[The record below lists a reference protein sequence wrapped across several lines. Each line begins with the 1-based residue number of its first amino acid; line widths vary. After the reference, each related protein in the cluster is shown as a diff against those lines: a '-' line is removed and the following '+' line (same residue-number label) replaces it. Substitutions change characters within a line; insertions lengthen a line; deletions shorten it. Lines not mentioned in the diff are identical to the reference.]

1 MLNLRIQARRVVP
14 VWCLEVRSKE
24 LGPQMAWV
32 FQKALVIKRGNGKSS
47 IVPLKPPF
55 IGDLWLLSNATLV
68 YRRVVGIKK
77 LKRIKL

>member
-1 MLNLRIQARRVVP
+1 
-14 VWCLEVRSKE
+14 
-24 LGPQMAWV
+24 MAWV

-55 IGDLWLLSNATLV
+55 IGDLWLLSIATLV